1 MPYLLIYSNI
11 IIMFIIIFIIT
22 TTTTIIDKVCYS
34 LGWLRAH
41 YVKQVS
47 LKLTELQLH
56 LPLPLKKGMYVALCP
71 AS

>member
-1 MPYLLIYSNI
+1 
-11 IIMFIIIFIIT
+11 MFIIIFIITT

-41 YVKQVS
+41 YVKQAS

-56 LPLPLKKGMYVALCP
+56 LLLPLKKGMYVALCP